1 MIKYLQYLLI
11 IFTHNLV
18 KHLNLRFLLV
28 LSYIIGPIYYLLS
41 FKNSINLHKRIS
53 RFQKFGEISYS
64 PIKVKINYV
73 KYWLETLW
81 LTKTNFQN
89 KILNNVEIVNE
100 HYITTLKTSNIG
112 FIFALPHVGNWE
124 MAIPVGN
131 KLDLKLLAV
140 AEPLD
145 NQKVMT
151 WFKSLREELGCEII
165 LGGKGQNTFNLVQ
178 EKINNGYHVCLL
190 SERSVNKSGVGTE
203 FFGDLAAF
211 PKGPVALALK
221 TGVPIVPA
229 TFIKIN
235 NKYTLYFEKPFYVP
249 HFENEAQSIQQGMKV
264 LAKSFEKLISL
275 DANQWHSIQPVW
287 TDEY

>member
-1 MIKYLQYLLI
+1 MIKYLQFLLI

-18 KHLNLRFLLV
+18 KHLNLRLLLV
-28 LSYIIGPIYYLLS
+28 LSYIVGPIYYLLS

-81 LTKTNFQN
+81 LTKSNFQN

>member
-18 KHLNLRFLLV
+18 KHLNLRLLLV
-28 LSYIIGPIYYLLS
+28 LSYIVGPIYYLLS

-81 LTKTNFQN
+81 LTKSNFQN

-203 FFGDLAAF
+203 FFGNLAAF

>member
-18 KHLNLRFLLV
+18 KHLNLRYLLV
-28 LSYIIGPIYYLLS
+28 LSYIVGPIYYLLS

>member
-28 LSYIIGPIYYLLS
+28 LSYIVGPIYYLLS

-178 EKINNGYHVCLL
+178 EKINSGYHVCLL

>member
-28 LSYIIGPIYYLLS
+28 LSYIVGPIYYLLS

-81 LTKTNFQN
+81 LTKSNFQN

>member
-28 LSYIIGPIYYLLS
+28 LSYIVGPIYYLLS

-81 LTKTNFQN
+81 LTKSNFQN
-89 KILNNVEIVNE
+89 KILNDVEIVNE
-100 HYITTLKTSNIG
+100 NYITTLKTSNIG

>member
-28 LSYIIGPIYYLLS
+28 LSYIVGPIYYLLS

-89 KILNNVEIVNE
+89 RILNNVEIVNE

>member
-28 LSYIIGPIYYLLS
+28 LSYIVGPIYYLLS

-89 KILNNVEIVNE
+89 KILNNVEIVNG

>member
-18 KHLNLRFLLV
+18 KHLNLRLLLV
-28 LSYIIGPIYYLLS
+28 LSYIVGPIYYLLS

-81 LTKTNFQN
+81 LTKSNFQN

>member
-18 KHLNLRFLLV
+18 KHLNLRLLLV
-28 LSYIIGPIYYLLS
+28 LSYIVGPIYYLLS

-81 LTKTNFQN
+81 LTKSNFQN

-235 NKYTLYFEKPFYVP
+235 NKYTLYFEKEPNLLRLLSF
-249 HFENEAQSIQQGMKV
+249 
-264 LAKSFEKLISL
+264 KS
-275 DANQWHSIQPVW
+275 NM
-287 TDEY
+287 

>member
-28 LSYIIGPIYYLLS
+28 LSYIVGPIYYLLS

-275 DANQWHSIQPVW
+275 DANQWHSIQAVW

>member
-28 LSYIIGPIYYLLS
+28 LSYIVGPIYYLLS